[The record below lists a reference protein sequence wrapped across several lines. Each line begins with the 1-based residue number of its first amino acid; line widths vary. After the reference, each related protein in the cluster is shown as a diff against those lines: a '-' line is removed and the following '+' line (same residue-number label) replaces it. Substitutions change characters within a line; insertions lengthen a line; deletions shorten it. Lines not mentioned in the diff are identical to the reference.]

1 MPILQTISPILTEH
15 LGAIWIVRKAPP
27 PTSTSADFRQ
37 QALKFSDIWVVKVG
51 SRVLTG
57 PDGRLDRQQI
67 ELLASQLIEIRQAG
81 YRVILVSSGA
91 VASGMGR
98 LGLTS
103 RPTDLAQL
111 QAVAAIGQ
119 AHLIQVYEETLARSK
134 YPAAQVLLTAE
145 DLDDRTRYLN
155 VRNTL
160 LSLIEFNAIP
170 IINENDTVAV
180 DELMT
185 TFGDND
191 RLAAMVAGLFPKSML
206 VILSDVQ
213 GVYDRDPADPAAQL
227 LTTIP
232 TVDELTFQLVR
243 DRKTGLSKGGMASKL
258 RAAQFVT
265 SSGQPVIIAG
275 GKIPGIITSLLRGEE
290 KGTLFLPQS
299 KGLAPRKRW
308 IGFSAQCSGRIVID
322 DGAARA
328 LQSGGKSLLPIGI
341 QDVHGS
347 FDKGDVVGIINR
359 SGEELAR
366 GLTNY
371 SAAEVRQIR
380 GCKSPRIAEVLGHCP
395 YEEVIHYDNMT
406 LVGSR
411 RE

>member
-1 MPILQTISPILTEH
+1 MDSPQS
-15 LGAIWIVRKAPP
+15 PP

>member
-1 MPILQTISPILTEH
+1 MDSPQVGTNSS
-15 LGAIWIVRKAPP
+15 AP
-27 PTSTSADFRQ
+27 TDFRQ
-37 QALKFSDIWVVKVG
+37 QALRATDIWVVKVG

-57 PDGRLDRQQI
+57 SDGRLDRQQI
-67 ELLASQLIEIRQAG
+67 EQLASQLIEIRRAG
-81 YRVILVSSGA
+81 FQVILVSSGA

-119 AHLIQVYEETLARSK
+119 AHLIQVYEETLARSE

-160 LSLIEFNAIP
+160 LSLLDFNAIP

-191 RLAAMVAGLFPKSML
+191 RLAAMVSGLFPRSML
-206 VILSDVQ
+206 VILSDVK
-213 GVYDRDPADPAAQL
+213 GVYDRDPADSNAQIL
-227 LTTIP
+227 HTIP
-232 TVDELTFQLVR
+232 QVDESTFQLVR

-258 RAAQFVT
+258 KAAQFVT

-275 GKIPGIITSLLRGEE
+275 GKIPGIITALLKGEE
-290 KGTLFLPQS
+290 QGTLFLPQG
-299 KGLAPRKRW
+299 KGMAPRKRW
-308 IGFSAQCSGRIVID
+308 IGFSAQSSGQIVID
-322 DGAARA
+322 DGAAKA
-328 LQSGGKSLLPIGI
+328 LHSGGKSLLPIGI
-341 QDVHGS
+341 QDVHGN
-347 FDKGDVVGIINR
+347 FAKGDVVAIINR
-359 SGEELAR
+359 AGEELAR

-380 GCKSPRIAEVLGHCP
+380 GCKSPRIADILGHCP
-395 YEEVIHYDNMT
+395 YEEVIHYDNMA

-411 RE
+411 PS

>member
-1 MPILQTISPILTEH
+1 MDSPQNLPHTSNPPDGRQQILQFTDT
-15 LGAIWIVRKAPP
+15 
-27 PTSTSADFRQ
+27 
-37 QALKFSDIWVVKVG
+37 WVVKVG

-57 PDGRLDRQQI
+57 SDGRLDRKQI
-67 ELLASQLIEIRQAG
+67 EQLAGQLIDIRRAG

-119 AHLIQVYEETLARSK
+119 AHLIQVYEETLSQSE

-160 LSLIEFNAIP
+160 LSLLNFNALP

-191 RLAAMVAGLFPKSML
+191 RLAAMVAGLFPRAML
-206 VILSDVQ
+206 VILSDVK
-213 GVYDRDPADPAAQL
+213 GVYDRDPADSQAQL
-227 LTTIP
+227 LNTIP
-232 TVDELTFQLVR
+232 VIDDSTFQLVR

-275 GKIPGIITSLLRGEE
+275 GKIPGILNALLRGENQ
-290 KGTLFLPQS
+290 GTLFLPQQ
-299 KGLAPRKRW
+299 KGMTPRKRW
-308 IGFSAQCSGRIVID
+308 IGFSAQCSGRLVID
-322 DGAARA
+322 DGAAKA

-347 FDKGDVVGIINR
+347 FAKGDVVAIINKT
-359 SGEELAR
+359 GEEFAR
-366 GLTNY
+366 GLSNY

-380 GCKSPRIAEVLGHCP
+380 GCKSPRIAEILGHCP
-395 YEEVIHYDNMT
+395 YEEVIHYDNMA
-406 LVGSR
+406 LVGTR
-411 RE
+411 PT

>member
-1 MPILQTISPILTEH
+1 MDSPQSS
-15 LGAIWIVRKAPP
+15 P
-27 PTSTSADFRQ
+27 PTSTSTDYRQ

-67 ELLASQLIEIRQAG
+67 EQLASQLIEIRQAG

-206 VILSDVQ
+206 LILSDVK

-227 LTTIP
+227 LPTIP
-232 TVDELTFQLVR
+232 TVDESTFQLVR

-290 KGTLFLPQS
+290 MGTLFLPQS

-395 YEEVIHYDNMT
+395 YEEVIHYDNMA

>member
-1 MPILQTISPILTEH
+1 MDSPQN
-15 LGAIWIVRKAPP
+15 AP
-27 PTSTSADFRQ
+27 PTSTSVNYRQ

-67 ELLASQLIEIRQAG
+67 EQLASQLIEIRQAG

-98 LGLTS
+98 LGLS
-103 RPTDLAQL
+103 RRPTDLAQL

-119 AHLIQVYEETLARSK
+119 AHLIQVYEETLARSE

-213 GVYDRDPADPAAQL
+213 GVYDRDPADPAARL
-227 LTTIP
+227 LPTIS
-232 TVDELTFQLVR
+232 TVDESTFQLVR

-275 GKIPGIITSLLRGEE
+275 GKIPGIITSLLQGEE

-341 QDVHGS
+341 QDVHGT

-371 SAAEVRQIR
+371 SAAEVRQIS